1 MNQTEMTKD
10 PLYRQALKLA
20 ALGTVAFPI
29 VGQIVATSLL
39 LKGYFRTGTASS
51 GSKVMAIA
59 AIALLALYI
68 AFIAYFVMSYRSQLF
83 SLD

>member
-1 MNQTEMTKD
+1 MDNTELNKD
-10 PLYRQALKLA
+10 QLYRQALKLA

-29 VGQIVATSLL
+29 VGQIVAASLL
-39 LKGYFRTGTASS
+39 SKGYFKEGTASS
-51 GSKVMAIA
+51 SSKRMALA
-59 AIALLALYI
+59 AAALVLLYM